1 MYRCKNETAPVWR
14 LFEKEKPVYPE
25 LQQQNMMTDT
35 VVVGGGIA
43 GLTIAYALQKGG
55 HQVIL
60 LEAWDIAAGETS
72 RTTAHLSSVLD
83 DGLAHLENVFGAE
96 QTRLAVESH
105 QIAIDCIEQI
115 VKETGI
121 NCDFER
127 VDGYLCATTPEQ
139 AAAFDKEAE
148 ASVRA
153 GFADMERMAEV
164 PVKGITMGKTLRY
177 PRQATF
183 NITPYMEGL
192 AAAFVKMGGQI
203 YIKARVTSV
212 TSGKN
217 AHVMTETGHRI
228 SASNIVIATNTP
240 VNDRVTMHTKQA
252 AYRTY
257 AIACEVKKDSY
268 PGFLLWDMEEPYH
281 YVRTLRGADNDWLII
296 GGEDHKTGQQSEDA
310 DAIYAKIEK
319 WARARIAGLGA
330 VTHRWSGQIMEPV
343 DSLGFIGR
351 NPGDENV
358 FIVTG
363 DSGHGITHA
372 TIASMLISDLIR
384 GRSNAWEDIYD
395 PARKSLRT
403 AGTFIKENANV
414 VGCMVKGHVKPDNL
428 VSVEALQ
435 PGEAGIER
443 RGLSEIAAYRDA
455 DGTLYQCSA
464 VCTHLG
470 CTVKWNG
477 GEKSWD
483 CPCHGSRFR
492 VDGRVLNGP
501 AYTALQ
507 KVEEPV
513 TAYMPEAGEE
523 AAFPPR

>member
-1 MYRCKNETAPVWR
+1 MYRCKNESAPVWR
-14 LFEKEKPVYPE
+14 LFEKEKRVYPE

-43 GLTIAYALQKGG
+43 GLTTAYVLQKGG

-72 RTTAHLSSVLD
+72 RTTAHLSCVLD
-83 DGLAHLENVFGAE
+83 DGLAHLESVFGRE

-105 QIAIDCIEQI
+105 KLAIDRIDAI
-115 VKETGI
+115 VRDNNI
-121 NCDFER
+121 SCDFER
-127 VDGYLCATTPEQ
+127 VDGYLV
-139 AAAFDKEAE
+139 AAEPSQDAEFEKEAE
-148 ASVRA
+148 ASTRA
-153 GFADMERMAEV
+153 GFDDMERLPEV
-164 PVKGITMGKTLRY
+164 PVKGITLGKTLRY
-177 PRQATF
+177 TQQAAF

-192 AAAFVKMGGQI
+192 AAAFLKMGGQI
-203 YIKARVTSV
+203 YTKARVTEV
-212 TSGKN
+212 KGGRD
-217 AHVMTETGHRI
+217 AHVVTESGHRI

-252 AYRTY
+252 AYRSY

-268 PGFLLWDMEEPYH
+268 PNFLLWDLAEPYH
-281 YVRTLRGADNDWLII
+281 YVRLLRGTDKDWLVI
-296 GGEDHKTGQQSEDA
+296 GGEDHKTGQGEDA
-310 DAIYAKIEK
+310 EILYARIEK
-319 WARARIAGLGA
+319 WARAHIAGLGA

-351 NPGDENV
+351 NPGDDNV
-358 FIVTG
+358 FIITG
-363 DSGHGITHA
+363 DSGHGITQA
-372 TIASMLISDLIR
+372 TIAGGLISDLIR
-384 GRSNAWEDIYD
+384 GRENPYDEIYD

-403 AGTFIKENANV
+403 AGTFLKENANMAA
-414 VGCMVKGHVKPDNL
+414 CLVKGHVKSDNR
-428 VSVEALQ
+428 VNVEALQ

-443 RGLSEIAAYRDA
+443 RGLHEIAAYRDT

-470 CTVKWNG
+470 STVKWNA
-477 GEKSWD
+477 GEKTWD

-492 VDGRVLNGP
+492 VDGQVLNGP
-501 AYTALQ
+501 ASAALP
-507 KVEEPV
+507 KIEGLVSP
-513 TAYMPEAGEE
+513 YLPEAGEE